1 MAVAVAAVAA
11 AAVAVAVA
19 GVAVT
24 MGVALRVSYSRY
36 MLATIYVSA
45 FQDMPTEVALEKS
58 QHCELSLGSE
68 ATDMSCN
75 SGVVSK
81 TGVIDRDI
89 RGVRV
94 SASVIEKAVG
104 LVCSRLVLLFYHVDE
119 VSSLVGLGQ
128 VLVTTFT
135 ERT

>member
-1 MAVAVAAVAA
+1 M
-11 AAVAVAVA
+11 
-19 GVAVT
+19 
-24 MGVALRVSYSRY
+24 
-36 MLATIYVSA
+36 YVSA
-45 FQDMPTEVALEKS
+45 FQGMPTEVALEKS

-75 SGVVSK
+75 SGVVSM

-104 LVCSRLVLLFYHVDE
+104 LVCSLFTIGATFYRVDE
-119 VSSLVGLGQ
+119 VPSLVGLGQ